1 MKVFRDKLDNG
12 NIVTEEIFD
21 IIECTYS
28 GKFMGERSITATIQ
42 WASPIDFQIGDY
54 IDMEMQSLIKGVNN
68 EGIIGYNEGELNN
81 VPERFYIYTM
91 PTIKKTARSGTHGQG
106 FEHNVV
112 FYPAQHELACVQMRD
127 MGNSINADNIIYT
140 GFDTVTFYGGA
151 FELMERIM
159 MVLKEAYHDSEG
171 NPLWKYE
178 ISDSVN
184 EQKNTTLER
193 FPFNFSGNTVMD
205 ALLKLSDKEGINT
218 TFFIN
223 NRTIYV
229 GFRRPYFCRVA
240 DGGGLDTDLSTQ
252 MFSFKYGKTSHLS
265 DTIDHGGLYDITKT
279 IGKELPI
286 TKLFAYGA
294 SRNLNRYY
302 CSDRVAGGRY
312 VNRLMLPS
320 FDMDGRTDY
329 IISEDSMAKYGVR
342 EASKQ
347 FDEIYPSL
355 RYMTYGDLR
364 TIRYCIKIKASGLA
378 GDSITNPSYNV
389 ARVQCYK
396 VVEGGNGINR
406 LEEAAPQDDLA
417 IYVHAEGKVVKV
429 VLYGGETNEDAII
442 KQLQH
447 DKKVPTDGTNYIPGS
462 CFLVHDSGF
471 GGAGELNREAWFSD
485 YESGSFTDKQKE
497 EIKLHQINYTDTFWL
512 TDLYVFQSYNQTYF
526 SRDGYSAW
534 AWPRLNNRYTT
545 SNGYVADN
553 STPVNAILGVEPIT
567 IVDTSMTAADLEQ
580 QQKTFDIYLGDVG
593 FKIDEQNDF
602 GEMVFV
608 VAGTVKVSIL
618 DGLLAGREFEVN
630 GAVTDSQFSC
640 VCAYND
646 DGSRNEEF
654 FKASDYSGEDIPQRA
669 FNNGAIWRLRLNRT
683 NLDDPDYSNLNIAM
697 PNTQINASTGDHLV
711 LLDIFMP
718 DIYIHA
724 AENRLLREA
733 RKYLD
738 ANDNGTV
745 NYSVTFD
752 KVRMNQVPL
761 YSMQMREGLNIR
773 MVDEDLNIQTENN
786 GRYISDHRDNPLIF
800 SRTIERLEPQWQYTN
815 YYVSASANIVGE
827 KLIVEVVL
835 YNVEQWLNNPIRI
848 SQNDTFYDLGKPER
862 TESLG
867 WRESLGGYLYKL
879 HYPIP
884 TGINFNEPY
893 LILRNQMLGSNRLPE
908 WLSMPEAIDFT
919 RGKYYTARV
928 RMKDNGCFSAGA
940 LFPIKNIYSNS
951 YIPNLYDI
959 QVEHK
964 EGETYLY
971 VTCWFYLDESFNDSI
986 VYYPTLLFEVDGT
999 ENSVSAELIS
1009 IYEQDYEDDG
1019 LLLPYA
1025 DFTIDSITTK
1035 IYDSS
1040 NRANSQPV
1048 KEISATLS
1056 EQHNATAWASLMNR
1070 VENTEKE
1077 SENNKST
1084 YQEIINTARRHYQ
1097 TLLNLRNAIFD
1108 PDGTCDQTFL
1118 QVMMMQIGVDSMNY
1132 QLHRTRV
1139 GLSSNGDVRF
1149 FNCSCTRHDDGLY
1162 HFIVNNADT
1171 LDHFVFTDGDHRG
1184 TWNIPSGIDKALIK
1198 EDEDSETFPP
1208 YFISIRCP
1216 KNEGG
1221 GDATWE
1227 CGTTQRRFNEDQT
1240 AWYFNW
1246 GILTPDSEGNYT
1258 LTETRGNAYMYGDN
1272 LICGKISD
1280 LAQKSYFDLTNGD
1293 FVLGQTSDGKA
1304 ALSYINGVLTI
1315 GGFDPDE
1322 PDGSLDDILLRLGV
1336 VEGVASGAE
1345 STANAASTAAAGAVA
1360 TANSAVDAA
1369 DNALTTAQTAE
1380 ANAKAL
1386 EYLSKALQND
1396 TVIAGGLIATSLIQL
1411 KDKTGKYVDE
1421 DGKEYTESGDGRTEQ
1436 YRVNA
1441 GISGVN
1447 ADNIL
1452 LWGGGT
1458 YTEAVI
1464 AEQNNYAKDQNGNL
1478 ITTLLKRDGTGKIG
1492 AFMIDQDTVR
1502 VVTNNQSI
1510 IITNKSFDEVN
1521 IGSSAAESD
1530 INTTNRTTIV
1540 LGNNASESETVL
1552 KSVEITDAGIGK
1564 YKIYVGKI
1572 NCSIT
1577 ANRYGDD
1584 GFAYAKVGNF
1594 KIKITDQV
1602 SKTLSGT
1609 VELSTTDEYSSVQ
1622 DNITIESTDFTIYN
1636 TSDSIKVELVC
1647 DYEFDVVASDN
1658 GAGDDRAQFTVF
1670 FDDPISICSEEKV
1683 TVLANDGFVVSTD
1696 GNHTFAINNSGEKM
1710 KIIARGLPSY
1720 DSTPTGDTGLE
1731 KGQLYSVGGILRVQK

>member
-68 EGIIGYNEGELNN
+68 EGIIGYNEDGLNN

-106 FEHNVV
+106 FEHTVV

-127 MGNSINADNIIYT
+127 MGNSIGADSVIYT
-140 GFDTVTFYGGA
+140 GFDNVTFYGGA

-171 NPLWKYE
+171 NPLWRYE

-193 FPFNFSGNTVMD
+193 FSFNFSGNTVMD

-229 GFRRPYFCRVA
+229 GFRRPYFCRIA
-240 DGGGLDTDLSTQ
+240 DGGGLDTNLSTQ
-252 MFSFKYGKTSHLS
+252 IFSFKYGKTSHLS
-265 DTIDHGGLYDITKT
+265 NTIDHGGLYDITKT

-396 VVEGGNGINR
+396 VVEGVNGINR

-429 VLYGGETNEDAII
+429 VLYGGETNEDAIE

-462 CFLVHDSGF
+462 CFLVHDNGF
-471 GGAGELNREAWFSD
+471 GGEGELNREAWFSD

-526 SRDGYSAW
+526 IRDGYSAW

-545 SNGYVADN
+545 SNGYVADD

-567 IVDTSMTAADLEQ
+567 IVDTNMTAANLDK

-608 VAGTVKVSIL
+608 VAGAVKVSIL

-683 NLDDPDYSNLNIAM
+683 NLDEPDYSNMNIAI
-697 PNTQINASTGDHLV
+697 PNAQINASAGDHLV

-745 NYSVTFD
+745 NYAVTFD

-773 MVDEDLNIQTENN
+773 MIDEDLNIQTENN
-786 GRYISDHRDNPLIF
+786 GRYISDHRDNPLVF
-800 SRTIERLEPQWQYTN
+800 SKTIERTETEWQYTD
-815 YYVSASANIVGE
+815 YYVSASASIVGE

-862 TESLG
+862 AESLG

-879 HYPIP
+879 YYPIP
-884 TGINFNEPY
+884 TGINFNDNY
-893 LILRNQMLGSNRLPE
+893 LILRNHMIGGGSQSE

-919 RGKYYTARV
+919 KGKYYTVRV
-928 RMKDNGCFSAGA
+928 RVKDNGCLSDGA
-940 LFPIKNIYSNS
+940 LFPIKNVHSNS
-951 YIPNLYDI
+951 YTPNLYDI
-959 QVEHK
+959 QAEHK

-971 VTCWFYLDESFNDSI
+971 VTFWFYLDESFNDSI
-986 VYYPTLLFEVDGT
+986 VYYPTLRFVVDGT
-999 ENSVSAELIS
+999 ENNVSAELIS
-1009 IYEQDYEDDG
+1009 FYEQDYEDDG

-1040 NRANSQPV
+1040 NRTNAQPV

-1108 PDGTCDQTFL
+1108 PDGTCDSTFL
-1118 QVMMMQIGVDSMNY
+1118 QTMMMQVGVDSMNY

-1139 GLSSNGDVRF
+1139 GLSSNGNVQF
-1149 FNCSCTRHDDGLY
+1149 FNCSCERHDDGLY
-1162 HFIVNNADT
+1162 HFVVNNADT
-1171 LDHFVFTDGDHRG
+1171 LDHVVFTDGDHRG
-1184 TWNIPSGIDKALIK
+1184 TWNIPSGINVALSSNS
-1198 EDEDSETFPP
+1198 DDVFVP
-1208 YFISIRCP
+1208 YFISIKCP
-1216 KNEGG
+1216 KDGSS
-1221 GDATWE
+1221 ATWD
-1227 CGTTQRRFNEDQT
+1227 CGTTQRRVDEDQT

-1246 GILTPDSEGNYT
+1246 GILIPDSEGNYT

-1304 ALSYINGVLTI
+1304 ALSYVNGVLTI
-1315 GGFDPDE
+1315 GGSDPDD
-1322 PDGSLDDILLRLGV
+1322 PNGSFDEILRRLGI
-1336 VEGVASGAE
+1336 VEGVASGAK
-1345 STANAASTAAAGAVA
+1345 STADAANAAAGAA
-1360 TANSAVDAA
+1360 QETANGAVTTATGAAEDASK
-1369 DNALTTAQTAE
+1369 ALTAAEAAE
-1380 ANAKAL
+1380 ANANAL
-1386 EYLSKALQND
+1386 EYLSEALKND
-1396 TVIAGGLIATSLIQL
+1396 TAIAGGLIATSQIQL
-1411 KDKTGKYVDE
+1411 RDKTGKYIDE
-1421 DGKEYTESGDGRTEQ
+1421 QGHVYDEAGEGRTEQ
-1436 YRVNA
+1436 YKVTA
-1441 GISGVN
+1441 GISGVAN
-1447 ADNIL
+1447 DQVL
-1452 LWGGGT
+1452 LWGGGD
-1458 YTEAVI
+1458 Y
-1464 AEQNNYAKDQNGNL
+1464 NNAQASANMDNPT
-1478 ITTLLKRDGTGKIG
+1478 ITTLIKKDGTAKIG
-1492 AFMIDQDTVR
+1492 ASKIGRDKFEIITDK
-1502 VVTNNQSI
+1502 QSI
-1510 IITNKSFDEVN
+1510 FMANKSFADLRIAN
-1521 IGSSAAESD
+1521 GSTKSDSNAEQRSKTD
-1530 INTTNRTTIV
+1530 GGSISKE
-1540 LGNNASESETVL
+1540 AEVL
-1552 KSVEITDAGIGK
+1552 KSAEMKRAGIGR
-1564 YKIYVGKI
+1564 YKVFIGDI
-1572 NCSIT
+1572 ECNIT
-1577 ANRYGDD
+1577 ANTDENGS
-1584 GFAYAKVGNF
+1584 AKAIVGNF
-1594 KIKITDQV
+1594 AISVNGVIV
-1602 SKTLSGT
+1602 KTLHSSMVT
-1609 VELSTTDEYSSVQ
+1609 VQTNESNDAKNDTINIQSTEFIIS
-1622 DNITIESTDFTIYN
+1622 N
-1636 TSDSIKVELVC
+1636 TSESIKVELLC
-1647 DYEFDVVASDN
+1647 DYSFDIVKSDN
-1658 GAGDDRAQFTVF
+1658 GNGADRAQFTVSLLS
-1670 FDDPISICSEEKV
+1670 PISICSIEKISGF
-1683 TVLANDGFVVSTD
+1683 ASDGFIISAD
-1696 GNHTFAINNSGEKM
+1696 GDHTFYIDNSKDTLA
-1710 KIIARGLPSY
+1710 IIANGLPEFPATTNPNSI
-1720 DSTPTGDTGLE
+1720 SGLK
-1731 KGQLYSVGGILRVQK
+1731 KGQLYSLGGVLRIQQ